1 MIHQTTQGKRAALM
15 SRVSTDEQTLG
26 YSLDIQSENLQK
38 YCKRNGMEIA
48 YEFEEHFSAKN
59 FNRPAFKEFLKYLK
73 THKKTIDI
81 LLFTTWDRFSRN
93 LSEALE
99 VIQMLKNQGITVNAI
114 DNPLDLSVP
123 ESIIMLAIN
132 LAMPQVDNERRSIKI
147 REGMR
152 GALKSGRWSGAAPLG
167 YLNSRDEKNKP
178 LIVPGPFAKE
188 IRFIY
193 EQFAKNV
200 SQADIRVA
208 LNKKGINIPRNS
220 MSDILRRPVYMGKM
234 VVPKKDEELETWIDG
249 IHEPIITEELF
260 YTVQDKLNFK
270 LKKSNKPNSNRRREE
285 LPLRGNLLCSKC
297 GSHLTG
303 SASKGKMGKR
313 YFYYHCNSCK
323 GERYLAE
330 KANQSIKE
338 VLAKLKFGPEIDK
351 LVEAIVNDKLKQ
363 KVADISPV
371 QIQNRLTS
379 IKNRINNLQDHFAD
393 NIISAEDYSS
403 TRARYETEKQS
414 LESELR
420 NAAAYSGESK
430 TKLKKCLELINNL
443 DVMFEK
449 ADLLQKSKIL
459 GSTFPEKLFFDGK
472 KCRTPRINEVLRL
485 AISNDKG
492 FGNKKSEQLS
502 ENLELFGLVVPRG
515 VEPLLPG

>member
-1 MIHQTTQGKRAALM
+1 M

-38 YCKRNGMEIA
+38 YCKRNGIEVV
-48 YEFEEHFSAKN
+48 YEFQDHYSAKN
-59 FNRPAFKEFLKYLK
+59 FDRPAFKEFLKYLK
-73 THKKTIDI
+73 TNKNAVDV

-93 LSEALE
+93 LSDALV
-99 VIQMLKNQGITVNAI
+99 VIQKLKNQGITVNAI

-123 ESIIMLAIN
+123 ENTIMLAIN

-152 GALKSGRWSGAAPLG
+152 GALKSGRWSGKAPLG

-178 LIVPGPFAKE
+178 LIVPGPLAKN
-188 IRFIY
+188 IRFIF
-193 EQFAKNV
+193 EEFAKNV
-200 SQADIRVA
+200 SQADIRAA
-208 LNKKGINIPRNS
+208 LMKKGINIPRNS
-220 MSDILRRPVYMGKM
+220 MSDILRRPVYMGKII
-234 VVPKKDEELETWIDG
+234 VPKNDEDMETWIHG

-260 YTVQDKLNFK
+260 YKVQDKLNFK
-270 LKKSNKPNSNRRREE
+270 LKKSNRPNSNRRREE

-323 GERYLAE
+323 GERHLAE
-330 KANQSIKE
+330 KANQSLKDI
-338 VLAKLKFGPEIDK
+338 LAKLKFSSELDK
-351 LVEAIVNDKLKQ
+351 LVEAIVIDKLKQ
-363 KVADISPV
+363 KVNAISPL
-371 QIQNRLTS
+371 QIQNKLTN
-379 IKNRINNLQDHFAD
+379 IKTRINNLQDHFAD
-393 NIISAEDYSS
+393 NSISVEDYSS
-403 TRARYETEKQS
+403 TRTRYETEKQS

-430 TKLKKCLELINNL
+430 AKLKSCLELINNL
-443 DVMFEK
+443 DIMFEK
-449 ADLLQKSKIL
+449 ADLTQKSRIL
-459 GSTFPEKLFFDGK
+459 SSTFPEKLIFDGK

-502 ENLELFGLVVPRG
+502 ENLELFGVVAPARIELTSK
-515 VEPLLPG
+515 V